1 MGKGIND
8 GKVSNI
14 KDWKERFFYLYN
26 TSRQTIEFKTGVK
39 QPKPS
44 LLAPLS
50 TRCSRVLSL
59 LESGKKLN
67 ALVTFDN
74 LKKYGF
80 LPTLAGHPD
89 SPQKGKNKKYKRKQ
103 IVSDSEDEDMTG
115 VPNLFGAPRGTSAT
129 QQRGSTVTLPV
140 STKKHAAKTN
150 KNHDSNQDVQPPP
163 KKQNIGKVGKS
174 GMDAQVDETGA
185 PTSVAAPNCSSL
197 RVFNA
202 FGHLGDSLISEV
214 EYKRWMA
221 RSDSDKQKIATRAS
235 LDLFMFNSECEKNK
249 EENVKRMKELEV
261 EVGKLKADV
270 KSLNSKLNKSET
282 EKRAAISSIST
293 LETKLARQVEL
304 AKEKDA
310 FIQTLEEKTTDLE
323 LKLDEL
329 EEEKD
334 SGWAA
339 EKEKLSK
346 ESFDE

>member
-1 MGKGIND
+1 
-8 GKVSNI
+8 
-14 KDWKERFFYLYN
+14 
-26 TSRQTIEFKTGVK
+26 
-39 QPKPS
+39 
-44 LLAPLS
+44 
-50 TRCSRVLSL
+50 
-59 LESGKKLN
+59 
-67 ALVTFDN
+67 
-74 LKKYGF
+74 
-80 LPTLAGHPD
+80 
-89 SPQKGKNKKYKRKQ
+89 
-103 IVSDSEDEDMTG
+103 MTG
-115 VPNLFGAPRGTSAT
+115 VPNLFGAPRNSSAT
-129 QQRGSTVTLPV
+129 QQRASTVTIPV
-140 STKKHAAKTN
+140 STKKHVAKKN
-150 KNHDSNQDVQPPP
+150 KNQDSNQDVQPPP
-163 KKQNIGKVGKS
+163 KKQNIGKAGKS
-174 GMDAQVDETGA
+174 GVDAQTDEAGA
-185 PTSVAAPNCSSL
+185 PTRVAAPNCSSL

-202 FGHLGDSLISEV
+202 FGHLWDSLISEN

-249 EENVKRMKELEV
+249 EENVKRMKELEA

-282 EKRAAISSIST
+282 EKKAAISSLST
-293 LETKLARQVEL
+293 LETQLTRQVEL

-346 ESFDE
+346 ESFDEGIKAYCITFLAGEPNYDWRPKFGAGMADFLADLSQKEAQAIAEKRIALEEVLSTEDVARQPGENANPEKSAPEDNVEHTSTDAPPSDHPGDQAA